1 MDNLPDDR
9 GGDVP
14 KIGWQL
20 RLYLALRP
28 ILQPVMR
35 RLVARRV
42 AKGKDDPARAPEKL
56 GQPGLARPEGA
67 LIWIHAVGL
76 GEVLALR
83 PLLVEMGRI
92 RPDLHF
98 LVTSTARSSA
108 QVFNQNLPP
117 RVLHQFLPLDGPRYV
132 ARFLDHWRPDV
143 SIWSEQDLWPGAIFD
158 AARRRIPLAYINAR
172 ISQEGFERRRKLK
185 SGFQNLMQMFAY
197 VAAQD
202 EASARYLERL
212 GALDVQV
219 MPSLKPAAEPLSA
232 DSNALSSLRQDL
244 QGRRVWVLASSHP
257 ADETVAIAA
266 HKQILHADPTA
277 LLIIVPRA
285 PERGFEIC
293 EVLTSEG
300 MLSAQRSQ
308 GQGIAASH
316 QVYVA
321 DTLGELGLWYR
332 LADVAC
338 IGGSFGDTQGHNP
351 WEAIVLGCPVI
362 SGPNTANFANDYDV
376 LGASG
381 LSQRIALGQGMEML
395 LAEAVAQSAEEG
407 TAQKV
412 STLVSSAREDIW
424 PLALK
429 LLSLARS

>member
-1 MDNLPDDR
+1 MPEDR
-9 GGDVP
+9 VSDVP

-28 ILQPVMR
+28 ILQPMMR
-35 RLVARRV
+35 VLVARRV
-42 AKGKDDPARAPEKL
+42 TKGKDDPARAPEKL
-56 GQPGLARPEGA
+56 GHPGLARPDGP

-83 PLLVEMGRI
+83 PLLLEMGRV
-92 RPDLHF
+92 RPDAHF
-98 LVTSTARSSA
+98 LVTSTARSSG

-117 RVLHQFLPLDGPRYV
+117 RVLHQFLPLDGPKFV

-143 SIWSEQDLWPGAIFD
+143 SIWSEQDLWPGAICD
-158 AARRRIPLAYINAR
+158 AARRGIPLAYINAR
-172 ISQEGFERRRKLK
+172 ISQGSFERRKKLK
-185 SGFQNLMQMFAY
+185 SGFRNLMQIFAY

-219 MPSLKPAAEPLSA
+219 MPSLKPASEPLSV
-232 DSNALSSLRQDL
+232 DGNMLGALRECL

-257 ADETVAIAA
+257 ADEKVAIAA
-266 HKQILHADPTA
+266 HKQILETDPTS

-285 PERGFEIC
+285 PARGSEIC
-293 EVLTSEG
+293 EVLTAEG
-300 MLSAQRSQ
+300 MSSAQR
-308 GQGIAASH
+308 GQEEGIANSH

-332 LADVAC
+332 VAHVAC
-338 IGGSFGDTQGHNP
+338 VGGSFDDTQGHNP

-362 SGPNTANFANDYDV
+362 SGPNTANFATDYD
-376 LGASG
+376 LLEAEG
-381 LSQRIALGQGMEML
+381 LSRRIVSGPCAERR
-395 LAEAVAQSAEEG
+395 LAEAVAHGVEENTVQKISA
-407 TAQKV
+407 
-412 STLVSSAREDIW
+412 LVSSAREDIR
-424 PLALK
+424 PLASK
-429 LLSLARS
+429 LLALVRS